1 MGGKMGGKPGG
12 RASVFSAE
20 IHARDGAIRN
30 AIGRM
35 LRAQYDVA
43 APVPKQLANL
53 VKRLDAADAAGRRSD
68 APRTRSAPGADAR
81 PLPKPEPATA

>member
-12 RASVFSAE
+12 RPSAFSAE

-43 APVPKQLANL
+43 EPVPKQLANL
-53 VKRLDAADAAGRRSD
+53 VKRLD
-68 APRTRSAPGADAR
+68 GAHTR
-81 PLPKPEPATA
+81 PLRKTEPATA